1 MNETTIK
8 TVVESIRNY
17 WFKPVDKPLT
27 MAYLNMVKLL
37 EDGIPYYVEVMSV
50 VNPEQLN
57 NEVEK
62 LQASE
67 TEEFNSYCDRIK
79 QQITP
84 TTEYITIDESL
95 EYRLIEAFE
104 TFINANGFKS
114 INRQVYEQFCSLT
127 GIPSMFHILLDDYTP
142 VYLFNYL
149 TETLLDLTI
158 DKYNQHIVFEQQM
171 VFYHEIDYKDEVII
185 TRRKKSVDAN
195 KASLYT
201 ADVINWLPIL

>member
-27 MAYLNMVKLL
+27 MAYLNTVKLHC
-37 EDGIPYYVEVMSV
+37 DGIPYYVEAMTVL
-50 VNPEQLN
+50 NPEQLN

-62 LQASE
+62 LQA
-67 TEEFNSYCDRIK
+67 TEAKEFNSYCDRIK
-79 QQITP
+79 QWITP
-84 TTEYITIDESL
+84 TTEYITVDDAID
-95 EYRLIEAFE
+95 YGLIEAFE
-104 TFINANGFKS
+104 TFINANGFKD
-114 INRQVYEQFCSLT
+114 INKQVYGHYCSFT
-127 GIPSMFHILLDDYTP
+127 GIPMNLCISFDNCKTTT
-142 VYLFNYL
+142 LFNYL

-158 DKYNQHIVFEQQM
+158 DKYNQHIVFEHQM
-171 VFYHEIDYKDEVII
+171 RFYHEIDGNEKVII
-185 TRRKKSVDAN
+185 THRKKSVDAN